1 MLSVEAEK
9 TLHGALEAVSA
20 AVTADIAARRY
31 DEALAKLASLRP
43 SIDAFFND
51 VMVNDPDAG
60 LRANRLAL
68 VSRVRNLF
76 AGVADFSKL
85 PG

>member
-1 MLSVEAEK
+1 
-9 TLHGALEAVSA
+9 
-20 AVTADIAARRY
+20 VTADISARRY
-31 DEALAKLASLRP
+31 DEALAKLAALRP

-51 VMVNDPDAG
+51 VMVNDPEAA

-76 AGVADFSKL
+76 AGVADFSRL